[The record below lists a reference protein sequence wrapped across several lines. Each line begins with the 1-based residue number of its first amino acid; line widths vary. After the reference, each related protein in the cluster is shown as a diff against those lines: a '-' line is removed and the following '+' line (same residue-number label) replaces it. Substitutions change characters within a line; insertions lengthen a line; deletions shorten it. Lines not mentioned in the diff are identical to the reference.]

1 MYGFRRMGGMPI
13 SPMLEPRV
21 LSLLSIYRT
30 VGVDASL
37 MATLAPRRKRMWW

>member
-1 MYGFRRMGGMPI
+1 
-13 SPMLEPRV
+13 V

-37 MATLAPRRKRMWW
+37 MATLAPGGKECGGED